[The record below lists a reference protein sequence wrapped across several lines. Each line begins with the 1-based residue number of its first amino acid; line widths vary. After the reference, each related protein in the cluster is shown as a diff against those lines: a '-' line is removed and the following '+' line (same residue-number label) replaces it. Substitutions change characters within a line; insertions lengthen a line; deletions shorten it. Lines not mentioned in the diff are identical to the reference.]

1 MITLFFMLGWDRY
14 GFNKKSNGTHYAELV
29 FLHPFGYAGCVVHS
43 GVSGARS
50 VDTFSC
56 LGGRCGF
63 QKKCTRTRY
72 VQLVFSHPVGFAGH
86 VVPSGELR
94 NVIVLLFMLGWGQY
108 LFDKKH
114 PNKLRGICVFASRGI
129 YGSHS
134 AFWCHRGA
142 KWGGHYFSCLGG
154 TGMD

>member
-56 LGGRCGF
+56 LGGAGVVSI
-63 QKKCTRTRY
+63 K
-72 VQLVFSHPVGFAGH
+72 SAPGH
-86 VVPSGELR
+86 VMSNLCFRILWDLQV
-94 NVIVLLFMLGWGQY
+94 M
-108 LFDKKH
+108 
-114 PNKLRGICVFASRGI
+114 
-129 YGSHS
+129 
-134 AFWCHRGA
+134 
-142 KWGGHYFSCLGG
+142 
-154 TGMD
+154 